1 MTYSNSGDEILLG
14 QEIAL
19 QEIEK
24 SSRLDLEIRTRM
36 LLWTANLSAPPRIA
50 PKISTK
56 VESSYVFSYW
66 HAGINS
72 CPPIVRACIE
82 SHKKYF
88 GTRYIFLDSDN
99 IAEWVEVPEI
109 INKARSN
116 MSETHFSDV
125 LRLLLLE
132 RHGGVWVD
140 STVLFTGKPNLHP
153 ALDFFALQE
162 IEIHGYWQIGGLK
175 LSPVHI

>member
-72 CPPIVRACIE
+72 CPPIVKACIK

-88 GTRYIFLDSDN
+88 GTRYIFLDSEN
-99 IAEWVEVPEI
+99 IADWVEVPEI
-109 INKARSN
+109 INKARSV

-132 RHGGVWVD
+132 RYGGVWVD
-140 STVLFTGKPNLHP
+140 STVLLTGEPNLHP
-153 ALDFFALQE
+153 ALDFFLL
-162 IEIHGYWQIGGLK
+162 YK
-175 LSPVHI
+175 R